1 MTDLDTTNF
10 KTGTNVSAMEIHTAK
25 FNVSS
30 STSVSD
36 AILSHPYAHI
46 TQPDTV
52 RVGDVSMNW
61 DSNGSENKAIVSS
74 RAYVTDTS
82 FVDFDISLNDGSF
95 NLLIR
100 PQGGAPV
107 AVSEPTEEL
116 VVSYTRDGRGTG
128 STHMLTSAGCLPTYT
143 RPSFN
148 QLFRAEETGTIS
160 KIKFNEDFIDRGN
173 DSKVSISICEMD
185 VSGDTYTV
193 TDVSATLLT
202 NVSIGSS
209 TETFDVTGATDISCI
224 TFDASGAGFNV
235 SQNSLYMMTF
245 DGSFCD
251 MGYWGTSPNMRDMD
265 ISGSGYG
272 PTTNK
277 PYPMEITIKSTSVSG
292 KTDSGSDMLSTISFN
307 HDISGIRISTTTNAS
322 PYINSIHSGDTDSP
336 DTYDVM
342 VGITDVSGTHP
353 HAPQCAFTLL
363 RIDCCGND
371 ITVRNIRNGEYKN
384 NTVSTKDQLFSQV
397 DNEPMLVMSY
407 FDTSANEFNLIR
419 CAVDDL
425 LSHPPVFN
433 DAGINPHYQDAVGLN
448 TMQGFAERL
457 AAIDRSTETKLHT
470 VPYDG
475 VPNSGM
481 RMACDAVEDASNNQW
496 VAYTDLRYATNTN
509 ANVYMVNMSATAP
522 NDTLFHI
529 PLRNPLPKA
538 DLSYRYF
545 IATFP
550 TISMC
555 GGDTV
560 NVRHVSVGRN
570 VYAYDTR
577 ANTVTFVSADVSVYR
592 TDVVARETLC
602 VGTVD
607 MDGTE
612 MPGFSQY
619 VDLSGGVAGS
629 GGSPHLH
636 YTVTDVSGTAWG
648 AKELKQLI
656 GGVPTPVPLNN
667 HHMFQDDVFYDVSN
681 TVVDVRWCA
690 VGNSN
695 TTTTSSTT
703 FHADVSG
710 NLNVSGDCFANN
722 FVARHTDVNSVVVNH
737 SLWANRVEAA
747 SISIGGVELTKD
759 KLQALIASLQKT

>member
-36 AILSHPYAHI
+36 TILSHPYAHI

-61 DSNGSENKAIVSS
+61 DSNGSENKAMVSS

-100 PQGGAPV
+100 PQGGSPV

-116 VVSYTRDGRGTG
+116 VVSYVREGRGTG

-160 KIKFNEDFIDRGN
+160 KIKFNEDFIQLGSD
-173 DSKVSISICEMD
+173 VSISICKMD
-185 VSGDTYTV
+185 VSGVDTYTV
-193 TDVSATLLT
+193 TDISAAVLT

-209 TETFDVTGATDISCI
+209 TETFGVTGATDISCI

-251 MGYWGTSPNMRDMD
+251 MGYWGNGMSMLDM
-265 ISGSGYG
+265 SGNETDGY
-272 PTTNK
+272 TATDKK
-277 PYPMEITIKSTSVSG
+277 PYPLELTVKSTSVSG

-342 VGITDVSGTHP
+342 VGITDVSSS

-397 DNEPMLVMSY
+397 INEPMLLISY

-433 DAGINPHYQDAVGLN
+433 DAGINPHYQDAVGPN

-457 AAIDRSTETKLHT
+457 EEIGRSTKTKLHT

-481 RMACDAVEDASNNQW
+481 RMACDVVEDASNNQW

-509 ANVYMVNMSATAP
+509 TNVYMVNMSATAP

-577 ANTVTFVSADVSVYR
+577 ANTMTFVSADVSVYHA
-592 TDVVARETLC
+592 DMVAGEASY

-656 GGVPTPVPLNN
+656 GGVYTPVPLNN
-667 HHMFQDDVFYDVSN
+667 HHLFQDDVFYDVSN
-681 TVVDVRWCA
+681 TVVGVMRCDV
-690 VGNSN
+690 GDSS

-747 SISIGGVELTKD
+747 SISIGGVELTKER
-759 KLQALIASLQKT
+759 LQALIASL